1 MAKIGGIFRV
11 EFTLAKLSADF
22 REFEAVVDLL
32 AVLAIVWI
40 RIVAVSVCAGAELIV
55 FWSSFSWTSSTFISL
70 APSFSSDRATA
81 SLSGVKSF
89 PGVVAEWVSSVEV
102 RETNRLSRVDA
113 LPSRVI
119 KCQAIW
125 TLAVEGAVGV
135 DAFSAV
141 ARAVLGEK
149 LTFVNFDASV
159 GNAVKNVTFSASEW
173 NLAAIDALVTPSF
186 TVGGAAELSSV
197 PTGDIVNT
205 SIIFVF

>member
-22 REFEAVVDLL
+22 RKFEAIVDLL

-40 RIVAVSVCAGAELIV
+40 WIVAVSVRARAELIV

-70 APSFSSDRATA
+70 APSFSSDRAAA

-102 RETNRLSRVDA
+102 REANRLSSVDA
-113 LPSRVI
+113 SSPRVI
-119 KCQAIW
+119 KGQAIW
-125 TLAVEGAVGV
+125 TFAVEGAVGV
-135 DAFSAV
+135 DAFGAV

-149 LTFVNFDASV
+149 LALVNFNASV
-159 GNAVKNVTFSASEW
+159 GNAVKHVTFSASKW
-173 NLAAIDALVTPSF
+173 NLAAVDALVTPSF
-186 TVGGAAELSSV
+186 AVGGAAELSSV
-197 PTGDIVNT
+197 PTGNIVNT